1 MQGVALV
8 GVFLRVAPFA
18 AQAGLDR
25 TRLLEAVGARLGRFF
40 GKRGTSVVQ
49 ANLAVIAEAWDGLI
63 DVTGTIRGGA
73 GHLDQRTPLT
83 APTEPEG
90 VPA

>member
-18 AQAGLDR
+18 ERAGLNRDELMEGVR
-25 TRLLEAVGARLGRFF
+25 TQLRRFF
-40 GKRGTSVVQ
+40 GKRGTSVTE

-63 DVTGTIRGGA
+63 DVTAEI
-73 GHLDQRTPLT
+73 
-83 APTEPEG
+83 G
-90 VPA
+90 VPAAAGVPA